1 VARGPQRVHLY
12 EQQGK
17 RIESRS
23 LDHSP
28 GKRQSIAFLGFP
40 LRLTNKFGTRDV
52 LMTSIL
58 RHDGIVDRSGGR
70 PKRLRSVILPTYLL
84 PSLNVDYES

>member
-1 VARGPQRVHLY
+1 
-12 EQQGK
+12 
-17 RIESRS
+17 
-23 LDHSP
+23 
-28 GKRQSIAFLGFP
+28 
-40 LRLTNKFGTRDV
+40 
-52 LMTSIL
+52 MTSIL